1 MAPQTKIDISENTL
15 RNRGRVLDILLI
27 DRTRH
32 KPSRPFNIIW
42 ATDSYMKH
50 GKDYAPTKQI
60 KREQITGA
68 NGKLIQPRAA
78 KSKEEQKY
86 RTKDKAEV
94 FTPLKI
100 VKEMNMAIDWASKN
114 WPVGQD
120 NWVDYISERRLEITC
135 GEAPFIAGRYN
146 PTANT
151 GVIIT
156 PKNRVGFFDRKL
168 QVVNEFTSS
177 KKEWLEFA
185 EVALKATYGYE
196 WQGDNLLIARENIL
210 LTIDDFY
217 KDFCTSKLGLKSKQS
232 LTDEQLEHFAEIIS
246 WNIWQMDG
254 LKYVIP
260 LSCRQTIQKPDEVS
274 KDQLAL
280 IPAEKPKKIRIE
292 CEGCRLSSPL
302 SHSGRYSKVMDWET
316 GKTIQFVKLMDQTK
330 KAK

>member
-42 ATDSYMKH
+42 ATDSYMKY

-60 KREQITGA
+60 KREQITGV

-156 PKNRVGFFDRKL
+156 QRIV
-168 QVVNEFTSS
+168 
-177 KKEWLEFA
+177 
-185 EVALKATYGYE
+185 
-196 WQGDNLLIARENIL
+196 
-210 LTIDDFY
+210 
-217 KDFCTSKLGLKSKQS
+217 LGS
-232 LTDEQLEHFAEIIS
+232 LTASF
-246 WNIWQMDG
+246 
-254 LKYVIP
+254 K
-260 LSCRQTIQKPDEVS
+260 
-274 KDQLAL
+274 
-280 IPAEKPKKIRIE
+280 
-292 CEGCRLSSPL
+292 
-302 SHSGRYSKVMDWET
+302 
-316 GKTIQFVKLMDQTK
+316 
-330 KAK
+330 